1 MHECTREKI
10 VCFWSVVFRARLTA
24 GWVTGCAVLPLF
36 ISFICNMQACLCSN
50 IFLFFIFSKTVDIC
64 VSPSIEGIADC
75 SKDYECAAAPQ
86 RICLSHDLVAD
97 DRVSHP
103 WRSHKTLSNWRN
115 ASVSHN
121 LKPGKNS
128 SCDVHLVEPGTT
140 VLCRISTLTRQ
151 LAARLCVTVDTP
163 ASSRDLQRPGGE
175 ALKDL
180 LLVLSEMW
188 SLSFGPMTSSE
199 DESRTPLSL

>member
-1 MHECTREKI
+1 MCCTATLH
-10 VCFWSVVFRARLTA
+10 FLHLQHA
-24 GWVTGCAVLPLF
+24 GLF
-36 ISFICNMQACLCSN
+36 MQQH
-50 IFLFFIFSKTVDIC
+50 FLFFIFYFFKNSGHLRFSLHRGD
-64 VSPSIEGIADC
+64 SWWLHP
-75 SKDYECAAAPQ
+75 KDYECAAAPQ
-86 RICLSHDLVAD
+86 HICLSHDLVAD

-115 ASVSHN
+115 VSVSHN